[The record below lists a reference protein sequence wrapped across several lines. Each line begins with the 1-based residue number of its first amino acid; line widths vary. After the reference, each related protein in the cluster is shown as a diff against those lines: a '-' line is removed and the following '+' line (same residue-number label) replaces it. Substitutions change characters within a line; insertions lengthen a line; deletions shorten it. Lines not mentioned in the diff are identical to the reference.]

1 MLRTTKTMKEKYEQ
15 IQNYIFTLIPEKWEE
30 IYLYASV
37 YKEEENFG
45 SGEMFFYYLPKGI
58 LKKKYINVYEVPRRF
73 NINEE
78 QYLKIVEDLFKCI
91 KSLRQDFID
100 TDQEVWTNLS
110 ISIVNLKFRIEYR
123 YDDLPKTE
131 KEIFERNVIWKYK
144 YLKVGGDSKEERK
157 ILESY
162 FDDSNEQKSE
172 LYETGLYVKTENH
185 NIGFGKEDIAERDF
199 VMYEKDELI
208 SKASTIKSKIFSN
221 TVYNKDKN
229 KHAKEEKHRDA
240 ENVQSEKKSKNQIL
254 DN

>member
-37 YKEEENFG
+37 YKEEENSG

-78 QYLKIVEDLFKCI
+78 QYLKIVEELFRCI

-100 TDQEVWTNLS
+100 TEQKVWTNLS
-110 ISIVNLKFRIEYR
+110 ISIANLKFRIEYK

-144 YLKVGGDSKEERK
+144 YLKIGGDSKEERK
-157 ILESY
+157 IFESY
-162 FDDSNEQKSE
+162 FDGGNEQKSE
-172 LYETGLYVKTENH
+172 LYETGLYVKTENN
-185 NIGFGKEDIAERDF
+185 NISFGKEDIAARDF
-199 VMYEKDELI
+199 VMYEKDELL

-221 TVYNKDKN
+221 AVYNKDKN
-229 KHAKEEKHRDA
+229 KHAKEEKYRDA
-240 ENVQSEKKSKNQIL
+240 ETVQSEKKTKNQIL